1 MFFSL
6 LILPFLFTDAGAQ
19 ITIEKLREASVA
31 SMKLAITSAAFK
43 MCDVDMD
50 LYARVA
56 RDMNALENAGLDPAS
71 PMKAAGLDMDY
82 IRKGNDAAD
91 LSTAGVKLLEAGLD
105 VQRIVTC
112 MNCAVKENIK
122 IGKDD
127 RTALL
132 LCGLR
137 ESGQSPDSL
146 KVDKALKE
154 ATVLLKNGSSSSPP
168 FIVEKIDLDAIK
180 PTKTKI
186 KRLHLPGLLRE

>member
-6 LILPFLFTDAGAQ
+6 LILPFLFTDANAQ

-50 LYARVA
+50 LYARVTG
-56 RDMNALENAGLDPAS
+56 DMNALENAGLDPAS

-82 IRKGNDAAD
+82 IRKGNDAVD

-105 VQRIVTC
+105 VRRIVTC

-137 ESGQSPDSL
+137 ASGQSPDSL

-180 PTKTKI
+180 PTKTEI
-186 KRLHLPGLLRE
+186 KRLHLPGLLRK